1 MTVRQLVQGA
11 LPFVEDG
18 LRLNQRCI
26 VVAGP
31 TSLEA
36 WQEQLLGLGLRP
48 DDNAAGAVSLW
59 ERETWQPPGTFGSL
73 RMAKRVWET
82 IETSLEHYDGLR
94 VAIDMRWTRDADI
107 AADLVC
113 HMEATLD
120 QLLPDELAVQ
130 FLCQYDRLRLPAATL
145 HAALRTH
152 PSIFLGERVVPNLYY
167 EAPAIL
173 DHEPDLNACSSD
185 PEFVGRLLSQ
195 FVPPL

>member
-1 MTVRQLVQGA
+1 
-11 LPFVEDG
+11 
-18 LRLNQRCI
+18 
-26 VVAGP
+26 
-31 TSLEA
+31 
-36 WQEQLLGLGLRP
+36 
-48 DDNAAGAVSLW
+48 
-59 ERETWQPPGTFGSL
+59 
-73 RMAKRVWET
+73 MAKRVWET

-195 FVPPL
+195 LVPPL